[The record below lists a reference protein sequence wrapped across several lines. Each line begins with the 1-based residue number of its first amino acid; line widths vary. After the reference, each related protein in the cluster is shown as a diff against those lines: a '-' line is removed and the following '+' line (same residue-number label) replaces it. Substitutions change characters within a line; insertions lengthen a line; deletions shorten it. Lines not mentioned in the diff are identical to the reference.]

1 MSSIVKNTIIDAIVS
16 TVNSFVNI
24 TTSGPRCRRGIGE
37 GGVIVIIIIVV
48 VIYTVGAI
56 TNGTKIR
63 RG

>member
-1 MSSIVKNTIIDAIVS
+1 MSSIVINTIIDAIVS

-24 TTSGPRCRRGIGE
+24 TTSGARCRRGIGE

-48 VIYTVGAI
+48 IYTVGAI